1 MASKNNTSSRSAG
14 SPIVFFSAAGSVQ
27 VPKDLIS
34 GLKLN
39 LKDFLMHYVFVRA
52 AGWQVNQTVRVGTSI
67 FLSLVNRDISP
78 VN

>member
-1 MASKNNTSSRSAG
+1 MIWFLQVPIDVSDMSCHDKIVMMASKNNTSSRSAG

-27 VPKDLIS
+27 APKDLIS

-52 AGWQVNQTVRVGTSI
+52 AGWQVN
-67 FLSLVNRDISP
+67 
-78 VN
+78 